1 MIVREKFACRFVEQ
15 ADEITGVTGRV
26 IHTPT
31 AAADVDRVTFVKGA
45 GNGDRSAHFEK
56 AYRRC
61 DQFFLDVARHAAFDH
76 ELLIEGVVVGAH
88 AGVVG
93 EVGNGAWVRQN
104 FRA

>member
-1 MIVREKFACRFVEQ
+1 MIVREKFAGRFVEQ

-31 AAADVDRVTFVKGA
+31 AAADVDGVTFVKGA
-45 GNGDRSAHFEK
+45 GNGDRVSPFRK
-56 AYRRC
+56 ATAGTIN
-61 DQFFLDVARHAAFDH
+61 FFLDVPRHAAFDH

-93 EVGNGAWVRQN
+93 EVGNGARVRQN